1 MEHNLAAKTGVTKL
15 FYFGPMFRQEKPQ
28 AGRFRQFHQFGVE
41 VLGENSPLIDAE
53 VIAMATEIYRR
64 LGLDALEVRL
74 NSVGCPVCRA
84 NYRQALLDHLT
95 PRSGELCA
103 SCQRRLVQNPLR
115 VLDCKSPV
123 CQGITAEAPQLDQ
136 YLCEDCASHFA
147 AVRRYLDAM
156 GVVYMIDSRLVR
168 GLDYY
173 TKTVFEVVYQ
183 GLGAQ
188 NAVCGGGRYDGLVQ
202 QCGGPPTPGIGF
214 AAGVERLI
222 ITLEKQGKLPELSGA
237 PQVYLSVLGDA
248 PKLKAFE
255 IAQNLRAQ
263 GIRTELEYA
272 GRSLKAQM
280 KTADKLNAALVL
292 ILGEDELARE
302 TIVLRNMKKGEQ
314 REVPWREL
322 VTVIQEELG

>member
-1 MEHNLAAKTGVTKL
+1 MRWPAHTGDWL
-15 FYFGPMFRQEKPQ
+15 
-28 AGRFRQFHQFGVE
+28 
-41 VLGENSPLIDAE
+41 
-53 VIAMATEIYRR
+53 
-64 LGLDALEVRL
+64 
-74 NSVGCPVCRA
+74 
-84 NYRQALLDHLT
+84 
-95 PRSGELCA
+95 
-103 SCQRRLVQNPLR
+103 
-115 VLDCKSPV
+115 
-123 CQGITAEAPQLDQ
+123 
-136 YLCEDCASHFA
+136 
-147 AVRRYLDAM
+147 
-156 GVVYMIDSRLVR
+156 
-168 GLDYY
+168 
-173 TKTVFEVVYQ
+173 
-183 GLGAQ
+183 
-188 NAVCGGGRYDGLVQ
+188 
-202 QCGGPPTPGIGF
+202 